1 MSTRALRHFSLW
13 AAVVVAVLAL
23 PGGSSGAPE
32 RVLST
37 GEIYLVSA
45 AGERRALWPRDMA
58 RLSRRMGV

>member
-45 AGERRALWPRDMA
+45 AGGAPRALA
-58 RLSRRMGV
+58 A